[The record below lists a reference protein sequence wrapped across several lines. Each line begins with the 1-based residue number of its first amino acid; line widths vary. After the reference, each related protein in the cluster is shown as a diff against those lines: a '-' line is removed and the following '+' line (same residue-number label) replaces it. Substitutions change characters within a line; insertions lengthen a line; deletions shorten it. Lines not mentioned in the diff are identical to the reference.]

1 MFLKHNMRMNHYQE
15 DAARTISL
23 VQSAENRLVNFCFG
37 LTGESGELI
46 DHVKKHL
53 FHGHP
58 IDRAYAKKELGDILW
73 YVAALCT
80 ELNLSL
86 GEVAEMNIDKLKAR
100 YPNGFSEQDSIDRV
114 REI

>member
-1 MFLKHNMRMNHYQE
+1 MNMNQYQK
-15 DAARTISL
+15 DAARTISTM
-23 VQSAENRLVNFCFG
+23 QSVENRLVNFCFG
-37 LTGESGELI
+37 LTGETGELI
-46 DHVKKHL
+46 DHIKKHL

-58 IDRAYAKKELGDILW
+58 IDTDYAKKELGDTLW

-114 REI
+114 MEV